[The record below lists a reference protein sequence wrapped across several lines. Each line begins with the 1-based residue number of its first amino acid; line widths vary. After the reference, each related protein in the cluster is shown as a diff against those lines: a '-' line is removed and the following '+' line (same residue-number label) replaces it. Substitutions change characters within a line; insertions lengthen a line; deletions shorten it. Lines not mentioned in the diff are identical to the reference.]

1 MGLPPRDNLVND
13 RLGAKVIESVATAF
27 VCLQLRVRGVDV
39 SGRLKAEGKEGATL
53 VSRQPYPVIHNSR
66 KVSSITTEAKKAT

>member
-1 MGLPPRDNLVND
+1 MGLPSRDNLVND
-13 RLGAKVIESVATAF
+13 RLRAKVIESVATAF

-53 VSRQPYPVIHNSR
+53 VFIDSHIRLYTNISR
-66 KVSSITTEAKKAT
+66 